1 MTKVLLQYGSPAPDG
16 TYPPVEGVLIW
27 TPTRRRVVAG
37 MPDKIIMPIG
47 FKVPITGGV
56 ITVNVAPSGIDW
68 VWRVDELVKGMSRVI
83 SYKAVPDQEEI
94 DFTELVSVNPLSLSP
109 LAEPEPIW
117 YPWAE
122 ALAETTARAE
132 QSAEDSK
139 LAAIDSQDSAL
150 ASKNSAAGSATE
162 AYNYMQA
169 AGGHANYAGTS
180 AFSAGTSAATALGH
194 KNDAEAAEFGAQAAE
209 SNAILYRDQANIA
222 RTAAETAQLGSE
234 AARNDAVNAKLG
246 AEDAMVAAQQLTD
259 VTVTTGLVDENGHLI
274 LSRTDTTEVDAGYVI
289 GPPINLSIVGTT
301 TSPSSEVVVGP
312 QGPIGPKGDPG
323 GWLASTVIAIGAS
336 LDTITTSGLYLN
348 PSSNWAMGPANAT
361 TGGHLEVIS
370 SSGYVY
376 QRYVNINEQRKV
388 FTRTRNSA
396 GTWTA
401 WRGANTVR
409 VDQTAGRA
417 IYMWDDVNSRDQ
429 LIWGDTGWRSIA
441 NDPSYGVVAAGNYF
455 GMPNGATIADGMLK
469 IRRVGST
476 VWLTSN
482 GPIQPKQDYSTT
494 TRNVCI
500 LPPGFRTAAESAHLI
515 CRYGNNGGDPNQRLV
530 FVGPGANWTN
540 PAYLSATP
548 LIDSNWNNFAANS
561 GWPKQYGGI
570 WLFGS
575 WETTDAWPT
584 TLPGTASGSIPNT

>member
-27 TPTRRRVVAG
+27 TPTRRRVVSG

-83 SYKAVPDQEEI
+83 SYKAIPDQEEI

-139 LAAIDSQDSAL
+139 LAAIESQDSAQ
-150 ASKNSAAGSATE
+150 ASATAAAGSATE
-162 AYNYMQA
+162 AYNYMQG
-169 AGGHANYAGTS
+169 AGAHANYAGSS
-180 AFSAGTSAATALGH
+180 AFGAGDSMFKAQASEAAAKLSE
-194 KNDAEAAEFGAQAAE
+194 DAAEAAKSDAFV
-209 SNAILYRDQANIA
+209 YRDGSQIA
-222 RTAAETAQLGSE
+222 RTYAEVARDASIAAKDGSE
-234 AARNDAVNAKLG
+234 AARDQSIELRDEAIAARG
-246 AEDAMVAAQQLTD
+246 A
-259 VTVTTGLVDENGHLI
+259 TVSTGLVDENGHLI
-274 LSRTDTTEVDAGYVI
+274 LSRNDTTEVDAGYVI
-289 GPPINLSIVGTT
+289 GPPINLTITDT
-301 TSPSSEVVVGP
+301 NTSPSSEVVVGP

-401 WRGANTVR
+401 WRAHNTVR
-409 VDQTAGRA
+409 VDQTAGRS
-417 IYMWDDVNSRDQ
+417 IYMWDDINSRDQ
-429 LIWGDTGWRSIA
+429 LIYGDTGWR
-441 NDPSYGVVAAGNYF
+441 DLTPV
-455 GMPNGATIADGMLK
+455 NGWTATSLK
-469 IRRVGST
+469 LRRIGQT
-476 VWLTSN
+476 V
-482 GPIQPKQDYSTT
+482 
-494 TRNVCI
+494 
-500 LPPGFRTAAESAHLI
+500 
-515 CRYGNNGGDPNQRLV
+515 
-530 FVGPGANWTN
+530 
-540 PAYLSATP
+540 YLH
-548 LIDSNWNNFAANS
+548 AANAN
-561 GWPKQYGGI
+561 
-570 WLFGS
+570 GS
-575 WETTDAWPT
+575 AATTDAISEVLGVGFRCNVLPVSVRVPVMTGTTTDATRAAAVDISTNNLRVFGAAYTALTAGNIYVTYPTIDTWPT